1 MTTPLYNDKPM
12 TIADINQVLT
22 EYRFRREKV
31 QQELDTIDQM
41 MVYWKGQREALQDEI
56 EEKPNLFKQ
65 MFGESVDFP
74 EIRMKT
80 TDFLP

>member
-1 MTTPLYNDKPM
+1 MTTPLYNNKPM

-22 EYRFRREKV
+22 EYRLRREKI
-31 QQELDTIDQM
+31 QQELDNIDAM

-56 EEKPNLFKQ
+56 EGKPNLFEQ
-65 MFGESVDFP
+65 MFGETVDFP
-74 EIRMKT
+74 EIRMKA